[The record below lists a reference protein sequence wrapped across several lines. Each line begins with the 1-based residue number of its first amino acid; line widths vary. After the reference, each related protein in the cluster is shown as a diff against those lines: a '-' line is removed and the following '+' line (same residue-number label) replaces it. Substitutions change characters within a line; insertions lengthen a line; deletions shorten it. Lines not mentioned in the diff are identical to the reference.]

1 MVGARL
7 QYHFMSCSRGV
18 AHRESIPRA
27 AQDAGVVVPGVL
39 DSGDWELLT
48 WCVVV
53 CAVHHPV

>member
-1 MVGARL
+1 MLTHTNAP
-7 QYHFMSCSRGV
+7 V
-18 AHRESIPRA
+18 ANVPAAGSSA
-27 AQDAGVVVPGVL
+27 AQVAGVVVPGVL